1 MKKVDTSVKDYVS
14 KLSFD
19 NLKYLAERFNNRIGS
34 DLSECADFISKS
46 SDMDKLLGA
55 AKNSEEFFAV
65 LDSVAAAI
73 EREFSRR
80 IPDSASHG

>member
-1 MKKVDTSVKDYVS
+1 MKKVDTSVRDYVS

-46 SDMDKLLGA
+46 SDMDRLLGA

-65 LDSVAAAI
+65 LDSVAVAI

-80 IPDSASHG
+80 IPDSVSHG

>member
-1 MKKVDTSVKDYVS
+1 MKKVDTSIRDYVS

-34 DLSECADFISKS
+34 DLSECTDFISKNS
-46 SDMDKLLGA
+46 EMYRLLSA
-55 AKNSEEFFAV
+55 AKNGEEFFAV
-65 LDSVAAAI
+65 LDAVAAAI

-80 IPDSASHG
+80 VPDAAMHG